1 MQTNTAV
8 IRTENRSTDPIERAL
23 LERPIGTTHWN
34 DPLERPIGTTHWNEP
49 IGTTHIWNDK
59 EPVFVGQFI
68 VVDALL
74 NNRSITQSAKSRPK
88 NAVPAMSDGNM

>member
-23 LERPIGTTHWN
+23 LERA
-34 DPLERPIGTTHWNEP
+34 HWNEP

-74 NNRSITQSAKSRPK
+74 NNRSITQIRQEQAKERCASYE
-88 NAVPAMSDGNM
+88 